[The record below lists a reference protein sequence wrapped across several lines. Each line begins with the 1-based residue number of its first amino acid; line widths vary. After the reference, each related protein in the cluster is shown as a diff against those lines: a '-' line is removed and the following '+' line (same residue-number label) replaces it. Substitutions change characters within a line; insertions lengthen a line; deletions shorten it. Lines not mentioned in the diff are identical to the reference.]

1 MKVLS
6 VKQPWAALLVNGI
19 KDIENRTRRTT
30 FRGRILIH
38 ASKAQESGFIADF
51 LTEEQ
56 AKAVCE
62 AKIED
67 SDFGKSLVRGMIIGS
82 IEIYDC
88 VKNDRSIWAEKNV
101 WNWKVRKPILFKKPI
116 PAKGKL
122 GLWNFEKEIDE
133 NNQ

>member
-38 ASKAQESGFIADF
+38 ASKAQWSGFIADF

-67 SDFGKSLVRGMIIGS
+67 SDFRKSLVRGMIIGS

-88 VKNDRSIWAEKNV
+88 VKNDSSIWAEKNV

>member
-38 ASKAQESGFIADF
+38 ASKAQKSGFIADF

-56 AKAVCE
+56 AKAVLIFSVAALDC
-62 AKIED
+62 K
-67 SDFGKSLVRGMIIGS
+67 MIKC
-82 IEIYDC
+82 YY
-88 VKNDRSIWAEKNV
+88 
-101 WNWKVRKPILFKKPI
+101 
-116 PAKGKL
+116 
-122 GLWNFEKEIDE
+122 
-133 NNQ
+133 

>member
-6 VKQPWAALLVNGI
+6 VKQPWAAFLVNGI

-38 ASKAQESGFIADF
+38 ASKAQRSGFIADF

-67 SDFGKSLVRGMIIGS
+67 SDFRKIFSTRH
-82 IEIYDC
+82 D
-88 VKNDRSIWAEKNV
+88 NRFDRDI
-101 WNWKVRKPILFKKPI
+101 
-116 PAKGKL
+116 
-122 GLWNFEKEIDE
+122 
-133 NNQ
+133 

>member
-38 ASKAQESGFIADF
+38 ASSAKMSGSIADY
-51 LTEEQ
+51 LNQRQTM
-56 AKAVCE
+56 AMM
-62 AKIED
+62 D
-67 SDFGKSLVRGMIIGS
+67 SQVDVDNLRETLKTGYIIGS

-88 VKNDRSIWAEKNV
+88 VKGDDSVWAENNV
-101 WNWKVRKPILFKKPI
+101 WNWKVRNPVLFNKPIR
-116 PAKGKL
+116 AKGKL
-122 GLWNFEKEIDE
+122 GLWEFAEEIRE
-133 NNQ
+133 SNL

>member
-38 ASKAQESGFIADF
+38 ASKAQRLGFIADF

-67 SDFGKSLVRGMIIGS
+67 SDFRKSLVRGMIIGS

-88 VKNDRSIWAEKNV
+88 VKNDSSIWAEKNV

>member
-38 ASKAQESGFIADF
+38 ASKAQKSGFIADF

-62 AKIED
+62 AKIKD

-82 IEIYDC
+82 IELYDC
-88 VKNDRSIWAEKNV
+88 VKNERSIWAEKNV

>member
-38 ASKAQESGFIADF
+38 ASKAQRSEFIADF

-67 SDFGKSLVRGMIIGS
+67 SDFRKSLVRGMIIGS

-88 VKNDRSIWAEKNV
+88 VKNDSSIWAEKNV

>member
-1 MKVLS
+1 MQS
-6 VKQPWAALLVNGI
+6 
-19 KDIENRTRRTT
+19 
-30 FRGRILIH
+30 
-38 ASKAQESGFIADF
+38 SGFIADF

-67 SDFGKSLVRGMIIGS
+67 SDFRKSLVRGMIIGS

-88 VKNDRSIWAEKNV
+88 VKNDSSIWAEKNV

>member
-38 ASKAQESGFIADF
+38 ASKAQRSGFIADF

-67 SDFGKSLVRGMIIGS
+67 SDFRKSLVRGMIIGS

-88 VKNDRSIWAEKNV
+88 VKNDSSIWAEKNV

-116 PAKGKL
+116 PAKSKL

>member
-38 ASKAQESGFIADF
+38 ASKAQKSEFIADF
-51 LTEEQ
+51 LTGEQ

-88 VKNDRSIWAEKNV
+88 VKNDSSIWAEKNV

>member
-38 ASKAQESGFIADF
+38 ASKAQMSGFIADF

-67 SDFGKSLVRGMIIGS
+67 SDFRKSLVRGMIIGS

-88 VKNDRSIWAEKNV
+88 VKNDSSIWAEKNV

-122 GLWNFEKEIDE
+122 GLWNFEKEIEE